1 MESRKSVDSRY
12 SEGKEDSVIT
22 GQAVGTQLS
31 QGKGVERCKSWL
43 RSSRARTV
51 MLPWGMGLEVAE
63 KGQMQSVLGIT
74 YHMNTEEP
82 ESEWPYSPTLRKDLC
97 CMVTPVFL
105 QVSRIPSSTA
115 IINTKGT
122 SFLPTLIT
130 HQVP

>member
-1 MESRKSVDSRY
+1 MV
-12 SEGKEDSVIT
+12 
-22 GQAVGTQLS
+22 
-31 QGKGVERCKSWL
+31 
-43 RSSRARTV
+43 
-51 MLPWGMGLEVAE
+51 PWGMGLVGTE

-82 ESEWPYSPTLRKDLC
+82 ESEWPYSPSLRKDLC
-97 CMVTPVFL
+97 CVVTLVFL